1 MKFSREV
8 EIWMNKLCV
17 CVCVCVCMCVCVCV
31 YVCVCVCVCACLDME
46 TSSSYELFSPV
57 QSLDLVHSDLEV
69 ELVTHGNSITGLTD
83 SPVKLESSSKL
94 SRKTN
99 RLSDKTSELNGNTNG
114 LNDKTSEHNE
124 RTNGLSDKTSELN
137 RKTNGLSDKT
147 GRDIGECSGLLQVTS
162 GVVATPPK
170 AIATSALSC
179 ASEIDIKAT
188 PTVVT
193 SDSSDVGLKVATPT
207 NMSKDGPPSAPKG
220 GRHGRQDVT
229 TCPCGRGISIPSPA
243 GQHSN
248 SCRSG
253 TSTPTSSRLG
263 GRGISVL
270 SPGNVIRVSSRL
282 VREINSPCSS
292 RTFSSGTATPTFQA
306 ALPTIQPAPPT
317 SGSVALVSLPTTIAP
332 SPGEFVCVYSSMR
345 CVCVCVCV
353 HVCVKKIFFVVQ
365 DQMLNAI

>member
-1 MKFSREV
+1 M
-8 EIWMNKLCV
+8 
-17 CVCVCVCMCVCVCV
+17 
-31 YVCVCVCVCACLDME
+31 CVCVCACLDME
-46 TSSSYELFSPV
+46 KSSSYELFSPV

-99 RLSDKTSELNGNTNG
+99 RLSNKTSELNGNTNG

-124 RTNGLSDKTSELN
+124 RTNGLGDKTSELNRKTNRLSDKTSELN

-147 GRDIGECSGLLQVTS
+147 GGDIGECSGLLHVTS

-170 AIATSALSC
+170 AIATSSLSC

-188 PTVVT
+188 PTLVT
-193 SDSSDVGLKVATPT
+193 SDSSDVGLKVSTPT
-207 NMSKDGPPSAPKG
+207 NMSKDGPPSAPKAR
-220 GRHGRQDVT
+220 RHGRQDVT

-248 SCRSG
+248 SCGSG

-263 GRGISVL
+263 GHGISVL

-306 ALPTIQPAPPT
+306 ALHTIQPAPPT
-317 SGSVALVSLPTTIAP
+317 SGSIALVSLPTTIAP
-332 SPGEFVCVYSSMR
+332 SPGEFVCVFTA
-345 CVCVCVCV
+345 V
-353 HVCVKKIFFVVQ
+353 
-365 DQMLNAI
+365 